1 MKTINNAYL
10 RNTIAGLCAMVSAA
24 AFAHPKLVSS
34 TPADQSTGAAP
45 AKIELHFNEDLVT
58 QFSGAKLTMTS
69 MPGMDM
75 PMKMPV
81 KVSPGDDAKTMVLT
95 PTSPLPAGGYRVD
108 WRAVSSDTHPIT
120 GNFSFTVK

>member
-1 MKTINNAYL
+1 MTITTRL
-10 RNTIAGLCAMVSAA
+10 SLAMAAALVSSV

-34 TPADQSTGAAP
+34 TPADGAEGP
-45 AKIELHFNEDLVT
+45 ATQKIELHFSEDLVT

-75 PMKMPV
+75 PMKMAI
-81 KVSPGDDAKTMVLT
+81 KVSPGEDAKTMIIT

-108 WRAVSSDTHPIT
+108 WRAVSSDTHPMT